1 MNEQTPG
8 VVLAHPLMRE
18 LLTLRLPPDDFV
30 IFGSGPLLA
39 HGLRED
45 LGDLDLVA
53 RGAAWRAAGRLGAP
67 GSGGI
72 TGDELFRCCNGRIN
86 VFQQWISPSWDPD
99 DLIDNAEVIGGLRFA
114 PLTEVLAYKLILRRP
129 KDLPDIR
136 AIKRSLDQQHHRP
149 C

>member
-1 MNEQTPG
+1 MHEQSAD
-8 VVLAHPLMRE
+8 VVLTHPLVRE

-39 HGLRED
+39 HGLRTN

-53 RGAAWRAAGRLGAP
+53 RGAAWGAVSRLGVR
-67 GSGGI
+67 GSGGF
-72 TGDELFRCCNGRIN
+72 TGDEVFRCCDGRIN
-86 VFQQWISPSWDPD
+86 VFRRWISPAWDPD

-136 AIKRSLDQQHHRP
+136 AIRRSLDQQRGP
-149 C
+149 R